1 MKFCAAL
8 RFFTVVVLG
17 TSLCA
22 TAAPISSSEI
32 QDKSAQGLRLLSLEE
47 NAVPVWKTEDEKL
60 ELMRQGVKF
69 FDVTETYELEQ
80 GLPKQKAPAATF
92 PAPSHQS
99 AVKAILSTVS
109 VSKMQSNLASLAA
122 FNNRYYK
129 SSTGKDASDWILNTV
144 SQIAASRSEITVS
157 AFTHSWTQYSII
169 AKIPGTQAS
178 SPVTILGAH
187 MDSINL
193 QSPTSGRA
201 PGADDDGTG
210 TVNLIET
217 LRALIAAGFKP
228 STPLEFHWY
237 SGEEAGLLGSQAI
250 ATNYKNAGIQVKA
263 FMELDMSGYFAPG
276 TTEVFALEADYI
288 DTGLNTFLKS
298 LITAYSAFGWAMD
311 TPCGY
316 ACSDHASWYKFGYPT
331 AFPYEAVT
339 GDDNP
344 NVHSSADT
352 TSVQGFSW
360 SHSLEF
366 AKLAVA
372 FAYELTI

>member
-80 GLPKQKAPAATF
+80 GLPKQKAPAATCMCLRRNCLDRSADLIEWLV

-144 SQIAASRSEITVS
+144 SQV
-157 AFTHSWTQYSII
+157 
-169 AKIPGTQAS
+169 
-178 SPVTILGAH
+178 
-187 MDSINL
+187 
-193 QSPTSGRA
+193 
-201 PGADDDGTG
+201 
-210 TVNLIET
+210 
-217 LRALIAAGFKP
+217 
-228 STPLEFHWY
+228 
-237 SGEEAGLLGSQAI
+237 
-250 ATNYKNAGIQVKA
+250 
-263 FMELDMSGYFAPG
+263 
-276 TTEVFALEADYI
+276 
-288 DTGLNTFLKS
+288 
-298 LITAYSAFGWAMD
+298 
-311 TPCGY
+311 
-316 ACSDHASWYKFGYPT
+316 
-331 AFPYEAVT
+331 
-339 GDDNP
+339 
-344 NVHSSADT
+344 
-352 TSVQGFSW
+352 
-360 SHSLEF
+360 
-366 AKLAVA
+366 
-372 FAYELTI
+372 